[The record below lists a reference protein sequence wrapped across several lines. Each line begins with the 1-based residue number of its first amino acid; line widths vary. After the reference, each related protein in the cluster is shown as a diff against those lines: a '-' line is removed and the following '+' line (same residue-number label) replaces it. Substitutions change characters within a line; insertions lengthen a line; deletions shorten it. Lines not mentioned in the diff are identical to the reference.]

1 MKHLIKKTQK
11 KYLNLKGPIY
21 HNREKAYEEAYASI
35 FLDNGEEI
43 HRKVHTLKENG
54 TDTDVVAA
62 SGKKAK
68 DIAGLKERQ

>member
-1 MKHLIKKTQK
+1 M
-11 KYLNLKGPIY
+11 
-21 HNREKAYEEAYASI
+21 
-35 FLDNGEEI
+35 DNGEEI

-68 DIAGLKERQ
+68 DIVGLKRTIISGIIFFFHMLKLIVLYRLVNQKKGI